1 MKTQSDKY
9 IPKES
14 ISKEITAPII
24 YSNSP
29 ILEND
34 KAVIW
39 EISDHD
45 YEVWMKLT
53 YSTGKKKDQLIEP
66 SDEDFG
72 VKAWVAYSLAGAKHI
87 FNQIT
92 EGKRKIT
99 PMVEDK
105 EITQETPAR
114 KAKIK
119 IVSGD
124 TGEILKI
131 KKPKLSSEQK
141 AEMKAVAYE
150 FIKSGITNAKQ
161 LSAKGFDIV
170 FCWQILRQYKK
181 ENPGV

>member
-9 IPKES
+9 TPKES
-14 ISKEITAPII
+14 ISKEITTPAR
-24 YSNSP
+24 YSSSP

-34 KAVIW
+34 KALIW
-39 EISDHD
+39 EINDHD
-45 YEVWMKLT
+45 YEVWMKLIYT
-53 YSTGKKKDQLIEP
+53 TGRKKDQLIEP

-72 VKAWVAYSLAGAKHI
+72 VKAWVAYSLEGAKHI

-99 PMVEDK
+99 LMVEDK
-105 EITQETPAR
+105 EIMKPDSVIPVNKTYKE
-114 KAKIK
+114 
-119 IVSGD
+119 
-124 TGEILKI
+124 
-131 KKPKLSSEQK
+131 KKTRLSSEQK

-150 FIKSGITNAKQ
+150 FIKSGITNAKE